1 MSFFDAALKNE
12 RERVND
18 ALRSL
23 IAVLPASVRET
34 AEYAVLG
41 GGKRLRPMLLMTMVR
56 AFGYNKADIYRI
68 AAVPELFHVA
78 SLLHDDIL
86 DASDTRRGRQAAH
99 LKFGVSAS
107 VLTGDALLAE
117 ACHVLAGYA
126 DPRMVSSIAEALV
139 RTTGGEI
146 AELSLA
152 GRLLDGLDEYYDVIE
167 GKTAWLLRSSCELG
181 ALLAG
186 ASEEETEAA
195 GQYGLNLGYAFQIV
209 DDALDF
215 ADNTGKPVGGD
226 LRERKSTPPIL
237 LYAASLSGEKR
248 AAFAEKF
255 SGEGFSAQEIA
266 AVTEAIRSGGFAEQA
281 RSLAN
286 EFLEKAS
293 FNLKKVPDGTAKF
306 MLKEA
311 LAYARGRKN

>member
-1 MSFFDAALKNE
+1 MSVFDAALKNE

-18 ALRSL
+18 ALRSHV
-23 IAVLPASVRET
+23 AALPAPVREA

-41 GGKRLRPMLLMTMVR
+41 GGKRLRPMLLMTMAR
-56 AFGYNKADIYRI
+56 AFGYGKADIYRM

-86 DASDTRRGRQAAH
+86 DASDTRRGRQSAH
-99 LKFGVSAS
+99 LRFGVNTS

-117 ACHVLAGYA
+117 ACHVLADYGN
-126 DPRMVSSIAEALV
+126 PRMVSSIAEALV
-139 RTTGGEI
+139 HTTGGEI

-152 GRLLDGLDEYYDVIE
+152 GRLLDGLDEYYEVIE

-181 ALLAG
+181 AMLAG
-186 ASEEETEAA
+186 ASDAETEAA

-237 LYAASLSGEKR
+237 LYAESLDASQR

-255 SGEGFSAQEIA
+255 SGSGFSGQEA
-266 AVTEAIRSGGFAEQA
+266 DAVIEAIRSGGFAEKA
-281 RSLAN
+281 RDLADV
-286 EFLEKAS
+286 FLEKAS
-293 FNLKKVPDGTAKF
+293 LSLKKIPNGTAKI